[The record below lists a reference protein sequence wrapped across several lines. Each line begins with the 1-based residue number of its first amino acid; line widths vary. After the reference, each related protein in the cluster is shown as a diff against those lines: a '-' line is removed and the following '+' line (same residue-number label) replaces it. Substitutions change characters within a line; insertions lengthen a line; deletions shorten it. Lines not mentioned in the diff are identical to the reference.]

1 MNNFITRTLSAI
13 VYAGLVIGGIL
24 VQPICFG
31 GHPLLFGIL
40 FMIVSTLAVR
50 EFHAL
55 VGSDIKTMTYAMMS
69 NALLYS
75 TLYFLFFGD
84 LIWRGL
90 LVAYIAIMLLALISH
105 LFRPQVQP
113 IQSWGNLCAGQVM
126 IALPF
131 ALMNGV
137 LMHSKWLMLAL
148 FILLWVNDSGAY
160 IVGSLMAKRKGGN
173 HKMFPRVSPA
183 KSWEG
188 LIGGFIFD
196 FRCSK
201 RHCGT
206 SKRCSHGRCSR
217 RSGTVHFSFGRVVP
231 LVRNYGDHA
240 PLRVFQCSCPSLS
253 SCAAP
258 SFPPCQPGSRNAL
271 CPFRQYLG
279 KPSGPWQR
287 GNTHGHS
294 GGRRHGAKLP
304 RHCKR

>member
-13 VYAGLVIGGIL
+13 VYAGLVIGSIL
-24 VQPICFG
+24 VQPLCFG
-31 GHPLLFGIL
+31 GHPLLFGVL

-55 VGSDIKTMTYAMMS
+55 VGSDIKTTTYAMIS
-69 NALLYS
+69 NALLYT

-84 LIWRGL
+84 WIWRGL
-90 LVAYIAIMLLALISH
+90 LLAYVAVMLLALITH

-113 IQSWGNLCAGQVM
+113 IHSWGNLCAGQLM

-137 LMHSKWLMLAL
+137 LMHSKWLMLAV

-188 LIGGFIFD
+188 LIGGFVFD
-196 FRCSK
+196 LIAGYVFFRVGWMGDMTLINSLFFALFTGAFGTLGDLMESLFK
-201 RHCGT
+201 RTIGVKD
-206 SKRCSHGRCSR
+206 SGKFMPGHGGVLDRFDSLLLA
-217 RSGTVHFSFGRVVP
+217 VPVVYF
-231 LVRNYGDHA
+231 LFVY
-240 PLRVFQCSCPSLS
+240 LPSI
-253 SCAAP
+253 
-258 SFPPCQPGSRNAL
+258 
-271 CPFRQYLG
+271 
-279 KPSGPWQR
+279 
-287 GNTHGHS
+287 H
-294 GGRRHGAKLP
+294 
-304 RHCKR
+304 

>member
-188 LIGGFIFD
+188 LIGGFVFD
-196 FRCSK
+196 LIAGYVFFRVGWMGDMTLMNSLLFALAGGVFGTLGDLMESLFK
-201 RHCGT
+201 RTLGVKD
-206 SKRCSHGRCSR
+206 SGKFMPGHGGVLDRFDSLLLA
-217 RSGTVHFSFGRVVP
+217 VP
-231 LVRNYGDHA
+231 VIYFLFV
-240 PLRVFQCSCPSLS
+240 
-253 SCAAP
+253 
-258 SFPPCQPGSRNAL
+258 
-271 CPFRQYLG
+271 YL
-279 KPSGPWQR
+279 P
-287 GNTHGHS
+287 TII
-294 GGRRHGAKLP
+294 
-304 RHCKR
+304 

>member
-84 LIWRGL
+84 WIWRGL

-188 LIGGFIFD
+188 LIGGFVFD
-196 FRCSK
+196 LIVGYVFFRIGWMGDMTLMNSLLFALAGGVFGTLGDLMESLFK
-201 RHCGT
+201 RTLGVKD
-206 SKRCSHGRCSR
+206 SGKFMPGHGGVLDRFDSLLLA
-217 RSGTVHFSFGRVVP
+217 VP
-231 LVRNYGDHA
+231 VTYFFF
-240 PLRVFQCSCPSLS
+240 V
-253 SCAAP
+253 
-258 SFPPCQPGSRNAL
+258 
-271 CPFRQYLG
+271 YL
-279 KPSGPWQR
+279 P
-287 GNTHGHS
+287 TI
-294 GGRRHGAKLP
+294 L
-304 RHCKR
+304 

>member
-13 VYAGLVIGGIL
+13 VYAGLVIGSIL
-24 VQPICFG
+24 VQPLCFG
-31 GHPLLFGIL
+31 GHPLLFGVL

-55 VGSDIKTMTYAMMS
+55 VGSDIKTTTYAMIS
-69 NALLYS
+69 NALLYT

-84 LIWRGL
+84 WIWRGL
-90 LVAYIAIMLLALISH
+90 LLAYVAVMLLALITH

-113 IQSWGNLCAGQVM
+113 IHSWGNLCAGQLM

-137 LMHSKWLMLAL
+137 LMHSKWLMLAV

-188 LIGGFIFD
+188 LIGGFVFD
-196 FRCSK
+196 LIAGYVFFRIGWMGDMSLMDSLFFALAGGVFGTLGDLMESLFK
-201 RHCGT
+201 RTLGVKD
-206 SKRCSHGRCSR
+206 SGKFMPGHGGVLDRFDSLMLAIPV
-217 RSGTVHFSFGRVVP
+217 TYFFFVY
-231 LVRNYGDHA
+231 L
-240 PLRVFQCSCPSLS
+240 PSVL
-253 SCAAP
+253 
-258 SFPPCQPGSRNAL
+258 
-271 CPFRQYLG
+271 
-279 KPSGPWQR
+279 
-287 GNTHGHS
+287 
-294 GGRRHGAKLP
+294 
-304 RHCKR
+304 

>member
-13 VYAGLVIGGIL
+13 VYAGLVIGSIL
-24 VQPICFG
+24 VQPLCFG
-31 GHPLLFGIL
+31 GHPLLFGVL

-55 VGSDIKTMTYAMMS
+55 VGSDIKTTTYAMIS
-69 NALLYS
+69 NALLYT

-84 LIWRGL
+84 WIWRGL
-90 LVAYIAIMLLALISH
+90 LLAYVAVMLLALITY

-113 IQSWGNLCAGQVM
+113 IHSWGNLCAGQLM

-137 LMHSKWLMLAL
+137 LMHSKWLMLAV

-188 LIGGFIFD
+188 LIGGFVFD
-196 FRCSK
+196 LIAGYVFFRIGWMGDMTLINSLLFALFAGAFGTLGDLMESLLK
-201 RHCGT
+201 RTIGVKD
-206 SKRCSHGRCSR
+206 SGKFMPGHGGVLDRFDSLLLA
-217 RSGTVHFSFGRVVP
+217 VPVVYF
-231 LVRNYGDHA
+231 LFVY
-240 PLRVFQCSCPSLS
+240 LPSIL
-253 SCAAP
+253 
-258 SFPPCQPGSRNAL
+258 
-271 CPFRQYLG
+271 
-279 KPSGPWQR
+279 
-287 GNTHGHS
+287 
-294 GGRRHGAKLP
+294 
-304 RHCKR
+304 

>member
-113 IQSWGNLCAGQVM
+113 IQSWGNLCAGQLM

-137 LMHSKWLMLAL
+137 LMHSKWLMLAV

-188 LIGGFIFD
+188 LIGGFVFD
-196 FRCSK
+196 LIAGYVFFRVGWMGDMTLMNSLLFALAGGVFGTLGDLMESLFK
-201 RHCGT
+201 RTLGVKD
-206 SKRCSHGRCSR
+206 SGKFMPGHGGVLDRFDSLLLA
-217 RSGTVHFSFGRVVP
+217 VP
-231 LVRNYGDHA
+231 VTYFFF
-240 PLRVFQCSCPSLS
+240 V
-253 SCAAP
+253 
-258 SFPPCQPGSRNAL
+258 
-271 CPFRQYLG
+271 YL
-279 KPSGPWQR
+279 P
-287 GNTHGHS
+287 TI
-294 GGRRHGAKLP
+294 L
-304 RHCKR
+304 